1 MKLGKKIG
9 EGSNSEVF
17 EWENDEKVIKLAKPN
32 TNRIALQREY
42 RNNLIVWEM
51 GLPVPQP
58 FEIMELDHRPGIL
71 FERIYGESLKER
83 LFKNLIEHMNNG
95 QLNYE
100 NDVRYTARLLS
111 EVHQLSHEDVPPQRD
126 FLKKQIL
133 SVDYLGMDEKKAV
146 INILDR
152 LPTNNKICHG
162 DPNPNNIIM
171 SNGNLIMI
179 DWNDATS
186 GNPETDL
193 TEYIIMIKYAV
204 LPPGTPQHIVRLFNS
219 IRERIIEV
227 FMEEYALLTGVTYQE
242 VEPWIVPIAARKLSA
257 DGISDEEKRLLVNE
271 IRSRLEMNK

>member
-1 MKLGKKIG
+1 
-9 EGSNSEVF
+9 
-17 EWENDEKVIKLAKPN
+17 
-32 TNRIALQREY
+32 
-42 RNNLIVWEM
+42 
-51 GLPVPQP
+51 
-58 FEIMELDHRPGIL
+58 
-71 FERIYGESLKER
+71 
-83 LFKNLIEHMNNG
+83 
-95 QLNYE
+95 
-100 NDVRYTARLLS
+100 YTARLLS

-204 LPPGTPQHIVRLFNS
+204 LPPGTPQHIV
-219 IRERIIEV
+219 
-227 FMEEYALLTGVTYQE
+227 
-242 VEPWIVPIAARKLSA
+242 
-257 DGISDEEKRLLVNE
+257 
-271 IRSRLEMNK
+271 